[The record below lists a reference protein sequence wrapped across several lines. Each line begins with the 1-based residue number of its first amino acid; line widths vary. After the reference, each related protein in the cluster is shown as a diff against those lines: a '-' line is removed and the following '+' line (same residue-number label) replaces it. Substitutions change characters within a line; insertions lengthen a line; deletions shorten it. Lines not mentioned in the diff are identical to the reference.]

1 MRIHALRRRGA
12 PVRPVSLGDGIRRRR
27 AAVGSLRRLQR
38 ARLCRTGGGDGR
50 ADRQLDAEEAVSLR
64 SEIGEAMAVPLQPV
78 DRVEILSVMD
88 NSIDVLMG
96 NTTLA
101 KTAKRERDALSK
113 PQLRAEH
120 GVSMLVTTF
129 EGGSKDSFLF
139 DTGVT
144 LDGVL
149 HNMDVLEVKG
159 NELHAV
165 VLSHG
170 HTDHTRG
177 LMGFIKRYGRP
188 KIPIVLHPDAY
199 LKRKNIQPDG
209 HESEHIPPSK
219 KDMEAEDVQII
230 EEVGPTMLIGGNA
243 LVTGQIPRVTEYEK
257 GSPNQVAVIDGEWK
271 PDPWIHDDQAI
282 VMNVKNKGLV
292 VLTGCGHAG
301 VVNTLKHAISLTGIN
316 RIHAVIGGFHLTG
329 PLFEP
334 IIAPTVQAL
343 REYSPGII
351 VPQHCTGWKATH
363 LIAREFPEAF
373 VPNSV
378 GTTMVIG
385 A

>member
-1 MRIHALRRRGA
+1 
-12 PVRPVSLGDGIRRRR
+12 
-27 AAVGSLRRLQR
+27 
-38 ARLCRTGGGDGR
+38 
-50 ADRQLDAEEAVSLR
+50 
-64 SEIGEAMAVPLQPV
+64 
-78 DRVEILSVMD
+78 
-88 NSIDVLMG
+88 
-96 NTTLA
+96 
-101 KTAKRERDALSK
+101 
-113 PQLRAEH
+113 
-120 GVSMLVTTF
+120 
-129 EGGSKDSFLF
+129 
-139 DTGVT
+139 
-144 LDGVL
+144 
-149 HNMDVLEVKG
+149 MDVLEIKG

-188 KIPIVLHPDAY
+188 RVPIVLHPDAY
-199 LKRKNIQPDG
+199 LKRKNVQPDG

-219 KDMEAEDVQII
+219 KDLESEDVEII
-230 EEVGPTMLIGGNA
+230 EERGPTMLIGGQA
-243 LVTGQIPRVTEYEK
+243 LVTGQIPRTTPFEK
-257 GSPNQVAVIDGEWK
+257 GSPNQVALIDNAWQ

-282 VMNVKNKGLV
+282 VLNVKNKGLV

-301 VVNTLKHAISLTGIN
+301 VVNTLKCAREMTGVQQ
-316 RIHAVIGGFHLTG
+316 IHAVIGGFHLTG
-329 PLFEP
+329 PIFEP

-343 REYSPGII
+343 KEFNPSVI

-373 VPNSV
+373 IPNSV

>member
-1 MRIHALRRRGA
+1 MTFI
-12 PVRPVSLGDGIRRRR
+12 
-27 AAVGSLRRLQR
+27 
-38 ARLCRTGGGDGR
+38 
-50 ADRQLDAEEAVSLR
+50 
-64 SEIGEAMAVPLQPV
+64 PLKPV

-96 NTTLA
+96 GTA
-101 KTAKRERDALSK
+101 VAKRLKRSRDALSR

-120 GVSMLVTTF
+120 GVSMLVTTY
-129 EGGSKDSFLF
+129 ESGNKDAFLF

-144 LDGVL
+144 IDGAL
-149 HNMDVLEVKG
+149 HNMDVLEIKG

-188 KIPIVLHPDAY
+188 RVPIVLHPDAY
-199 LKRKNIQPDG
+199 LKRKNVQPDG
-209 HESEHIPPSK
+209 HESEHFPPSK
-219 KDMEAEDVQII
+219 RDLEKEDVQII
-230 EEVGPTMLIGGNA
+230 EERGPTMLIGGHA
-243 LVTGQIPRVTEYEK
+243 LVTGQIPRTTPFEK
-257 GSPNQVAVIDGEWK
+257 GSPAQVAWIDDRWQ

-301 VVNTLKHAISLTGIN
+301 VVNTLKCSRDLTGVDQIHAI
-316 RIHAVIGGFHLTG
+316 IGGFHLTG
-329 PLFEP
+329 PMFEP
-334 IIAPTVQAL
+334 IIAPTIEAL
-343 REYSPGII
+343 KEFKPSII
-351 VPQHCTGWKATH
+351 VPEHCTGWKAMH
-363 LIAREFPEAF
+363 LIAREFADAF
-373 VPNSV
+373 IPNSV
-378 GTTMVIG
+378 GTTIVIG

>member
-1 MRIHALRRRGA
+1 
-12 PVRPVSLGDGIRRRR
+12 
-27 AAVGSLRRLQR
+27 
-38 ARLCRTGGGDGR
+38 
-50 ADRQLDAEEAVSLR
+50 
-64 SEIGEAMAVPLQPV
+64 MATVPLETV

-96 NTTLA
+96 NTPV
-101 KTAKRERDALSK
+101 AKRHQRKSDGHK
-113 PQLRAEH
+113 GPQLRAEH

-129 EGGSKDSFLF
+129 RGGTKDAFLF

-144 LDGVL
+144 VDGVL

-177 LMGFIKRYGRP
+177 LMGLIKRYGRP
-188 KIPIVLHPDAY
+188 RVPIVLHPDAY
-199 LKRKNIQPDG
+199 LQRKNVQGDG
-209 HESEHIPPSK
+209 HEPFHIPPDK
-219 KDMEAEDVQII
+219 KDLEAEDVQII
-230 EEVGPTMLIGGNA
+230 EERGPTMLIGGNA
-243 LVTGQIPRVTEYEK
+243 LVTGQIPRITPFEK
-257 GSPNQVAVIDGEWK
+257 GSPNQQALIDGKWQ

-282 VMNVKNKGLV
+282 VMNVKDKGLV

-301 VVNTLKHAISLTGIN
+301 VVNTLRCARDMTGVD

-329 PLFEP
+329 PIFEP
-334 IIAPTVQAL
+334 IVQPTVQAL
-343 REYSPGII
+343 HEFNPSVI

-363 LIAREFPEAF
+363 LIAHEFPNAF
-373 VPNSV
+373 TPNSV
-378 GTTMVIG
+378 GTTMVIY
-385 A
+385 

>member
-1 MRIHALRRRGA
+1 MSII
-12 PVRPVSLGDGIRRRR
+12 PVK
-27 AAVGSLRRLQR
+27 
-38 ARLCRTGGGDGR
+38 
-50 ADRQLDAEEAVSLR
+50 
-64 SEIGEAMAVPLQPV
+64 PV

-96 NTTLA
+96 STPVA
-101 KTAKRERDALSK
+101 RRMKRSRDAHTR
-113 PQLRAEH
+113 PELRAEH
-120 GVSMLVTTF
+120 GVSMLVTTY
-129 EGGSKDSFLF
+129 EGGNKDSFLF

-149 HNMDVLEVKG
+149 HNMDVLEIKG

-188 KIPIVLHPDAY
+188 RVPIVLHPDAY
-199 LKRKNIQPDG
+199 LKRKNVQPDG

-219 KDMEAEDVQII
+219 RDLEAEDVEII
-230 EEVGPTMLIGGNA
+230 EERGPTMLVGGSA
-243 LVTGQIPRVTEYEK
+243 LVSGQIPRTTPYEK
-257 GSPNQVAVIDGEWK
+257 GSPAQVAWIDGRWQ

-282 VMNVKNKGLV
+282 IINVKNKGLV

-301 VVNTLKHAISLTGIN
+301 VINTLKQARALTGVN
-316 RIHAVIGGFHLTG
+316 QIHSVIGGFHLTG
-329 PLFEP
+329 PTFEP
-334 IIAPTVQAL
+334 IIAPTVEAL
-343 REYSPGII
+343 KEFNPGLI

-363 LIAREFPEAF
+363 LIAREFPAAF

-378 GTTMVIG
+378 GTTMVIDS
-385 A
+385 

>member
-1 MRIHALRRRGA
+1 MVLK
-12 PVRPVSLGDGIRRRR
+12 
-27 AAVGSLRRLQR
+27 
-38 ARLCRTGGGDGR
+38 
-50 ADRQLDAEEAVSLR
+50 
-64 SEIGEAMAVPLQPV
+64 PV
-78 DRVEILSVMD
+78 DRVEVLSIMD

-96 NTTLA
+96 STSV
-101 KTAKRERDALSK
+101 AKRLQRRSDAHFG

-120 GVSMLVTTF
+120 GVSMLVTTYSN
-129 EGGSKDSFLF
+129 GNKDSFLF

-149 HNMDVLEVKG
+149 HNMDVMEVKG

-188 KIPIVLHPDAY
+188 RVPIVLHPDAY

-219 KDMEAEDVQII
+219 KDLEAEDVQII
-230 EEVGPTMLIGGNA
+230 EERGPTMLIADHA
-243 LVTGQIPRVTEYEK
+243 LVTGQIPRTTTFEK
-257 GSPNQVAVIDGEWK
+257 GSPRQVALIDGKWQ

-282 VMNVKNKGLV
+282 VINVKEKGLV

-301 VVNTLKHAISLTGIN
+301 VINTLKCARELTGVSQV
-316 RIHAVIGGFHLTG
+316 HAVIGGFHLTG
-329 PLFEP
+329 PIFEP
-334 IIAPTVQAL
+334 IIEPTIQAL
-343 REYSPGII
+343 KEFNPGVI
-351 VPQHCTGWKATH
+351 VPEHCTGWKATH

-378 GTTMVIG
+378 GTRMVIG
-385 A
+385 V

>member
-1 MRIHALRRRGA
+1 
-12 PVRPVSLGDGIRRRR
+12 
-27 AAVGSLRRLQR
+27 
-38 ARLCRTGGGDGR
+38 
-50 ADRQLDAEEAVSLR
+50 
-64 SEIGEAMAVPLQPV
+64 MASVLLKPV

-96 NTTLA
+96 NTPI
-101 KTAKRERDALSK
+101 AKRLKRSSDALSK
-113 PQLRAEH
+113 AQLRAEH
-120 GVSMLVTTF
+120 GVAMLVTTQL
-129 EGGSKDSFLF
+129 GGSRDSFLF

-144 LDGVL
+144 VDGVL
-149 HNMDVLEVKG
+149 HNMDVLEIKG

-177 LMGFIKRYGRP
+177 LLGFIKRYGRP
-188 KIPIVLHPDAY
+188 KVPIVLHPDAY
-199 LKRKNIQPDG
+199 LKRKNVQGDG
-209 HESEHIPPSK
+209 HESEHFPPSR
-219 KDMEAEDVQII
+219 KDLESEDVQIV
-230 EEVGPTMLIGGNA
+230 EERGPTMLIGDRA
-243 LVTGQIPRVTEYEK
+243 LVTGQIPRTTPYEK
-257 GSPNQVAVIDGEWK
+257 GSPNQVALIDGRWQ

-282 VMNVKNKGLV
+282 VLNVKDKGLV

-301 VVNTLKHAISLTGIN
+301 LINTLQCARDLTGVSQ
-316 RIHAVIGGFHLTG
+316 IHAVIGGFHLTG

-334 IIAPTVQAL
+334 VIAPTVQAL
-343 REYSPGII
+343 KQFSPEII

-373 VPNSV
+373 IPNSV

>member
-1 MRIHALRRRGA
+1 MI
-12 PVRPVSLGDGIRRRR
+12 SLK
-27 AAVGSLRRLQR
+27 A
-38 ARLCRTGGGDGR
+38 
-50 ADRQLDAEEAVSLR
+50 
-64 SEIGEAMAVPLQPV
+64 V

-96 NTTLA
+96 STA
-101 KTAKRERDALSK
+101 VAKRLRRSRDALSK

-120 GVSMLVTTF
+120 GVSMLVTTY
-129 EGGSKDSFLF
+129 EGGNKDSFLF

-144 LDGVL
+144 IDGVL

-177 LMGFIKRYGRP
+177 LIGFIKRYGRP
-188 KIPIVLHPDAY
+188 RVPIVLHPDAY

-219 KDMEAEDVQII
+219 RDLEAENVEII
-230 EEVGPTMLIGGNA
+230 EERGPSMVIGGRA
-243 LVTGQIPRVTEYEK
+243 LVTGQIPRTTPFEK
-257 GSPNQVAVIDGEWK
+257 GSPAQVAWIDGKWQ

-282 VMNVKNKGLV
+282 VLNVKNKGLV

-301 VVNTLKHAISLTGIN
+301 VVNTVKCARDLTGVN
-316 RIHAVIGGFHLTG
+316 PIHAVIGGFHLTG
-329 PLFEP
+329 PTFEP
-334 IIAPTVQAL
+334 IIAPTIQAL
-343 REYSPGII
+343 KEFNPSII

-363 LIAREFPEAF
+363 LIAQEFPTAF
-373 VPNSV
+373 IPNSV
-378 GTTMVIG
+378 GTTMVIS

>member
-1 MRIHALRRRGA
+1 MIALKA
-12 PVRPVSLGDGIRRRR
+12 
-27 AAVGSLRRLQR
+27 
-38 ARLCRTGGGDGR
+38 
-50 ADRQLDAEEAVSLR
+50 
-64 SEIGEAMAVPLQPV
+64 V

-96 NTTLA
+96 STSVA
-101 KTAKRERDALSK
+101 KRLKRERDALSK

-120 GVSMLVTTF
+120 GVSMLVSTY

-144 LDGVL
+144 IDGVL
-149 HNMDVLEVKG
+149 HNMDVLEIKG
-159 NELHAV
+159 NDLHAV

-177 LMGFIKRYGRP
+177 LIGFIKRFGRP
-188 KIPIVLHPDAY
+188 RVPIVLHPDAY
-199 LKRKNIQPDG
+199 LMRKNVQPDG

-219 KDMEAEDVQII
+219 RDLEAEEVEII
-230 EEVGPTMLIGGNA
+230 EERGPTMVIGGRA
-243 LVTGQIPRVTEYEK
+243 LVTGQIPRTTPFEK
-257 GSPNQVAVIDGEWK
+257 GSPAQVAWIDGKWQ

-282 VMNVKNKGLV
+282 VLNVKNKGLV

-301 VVNTLKHAISLTGIN
+301 VVNTLKCARDLTGVDQV
-316 RIHAVIGGFHLTG
+316 HAVIGGFHLTG
-329 PLFEP
+329 PSFEP
-334 IIAPTVQAL
+334 IIAPTIQAL
-343 REYSPGII
+343 KQFNPSVI

-363 LIAREFPEAF
+363 LIAQQFPTAF

-385 A
+385 T

>member
-1 MRIHALRRRGA
+1 MI
-12 PVRPVSLGDGIRRRR
+12 SLK
-27 AAVGSLRRLQR
+27 A
-38 ARLCRTGGGDGR
+38 
-50 ADRQLDAEEAVSLR
+50 
-64 SEIGEAMAVPLQPV
+64 V

-96 NTTLA
+96 STA
-101 KTAKRERDALSK
+101 VAKRLRRSRDALSK

-120 GVSMLVTTF
+120 GVSMLVTTY
-129 EGGSKDSFLF
+129 EGGNKDSFLF

-144 LDGVL
+144 IDGVL

-177 LMGFIKRYGRP
+177 LIGFIKRYGRP
-188 KIPIVLHPDAY
+188 RVPIVLHPDAY

-209 HESEHIPPSK
+209 QESEHIPPSK
-219 KDMEAEDVQII
+219 RDLEAENVEII
-230 EEVGPTMLIGGNA
+230 EERGPSMVIGGRA
-243 LVTGQIPRVTEYEK
+243 LVTGQIPRTTPFEK
-257 GSPNQVAVIDGEWK
+257 GSPAQVAWIDGKWQ

-282 VMNVKNKGLV
+282 VLNVKNKGLV

-301 VVNTLKHAISLTGIN
+301 VVNTVKCARDLTGVN
-316 RIHAVIGGFHLTG
+316 PIHAVIGGFHLTG
-329 PLFEP
+329 PTFEP
-334 IIAPTVQAL
+334 IIAPTIQAL
-343 REYSPGII
+343 KEFNPSII

-363 LIAREFPEAF
+363 LIAQEFPTAF
-373 VPNSV
+373 IPNSV
-378 GTTMVIG
+378 GTTMVIS

>member
-1 MRIHALRRRGA
+1 
-12 PVRPVSLGDGIRRRR
+12 
-27 AAVGSLRRLQR
+27 
-38 ARLCRTGGGDGR
+38 
-50 ADRQLDAEEAVSLR
+50 
-64 SEIGEAMAVPLQPV
+64 
-78 DRVEILSVMD
+78 MD

-96 NTTLA
+96 STPV
-101 KTAKRERDALSK
+101 AKRLKRGRDAHTK

-120 GVSMLVTTF
+120 GVSMLVTTYD
-129 EGGSKDSFLF
+129 GGNKDSFLF

-177 LMGFIKRYGRP
+177 LLGLIKRYGRP
-188 KIPIVLHPDAY
+188 RVPIVLHPDAY

-209 HESEHIPPSK
+209 QESEHIPPTKS
-219 KDMEAEDVQII
+219 DLEAEDIELI
-230 EEVGPTMLIGGNA
+230 EERGPTMLIGNHVM
-243 LVTGQIPRVTEYEK
+243 VTGQIPRTTTFEK
-257 GSPNQVAVIDGEWK
+257 GSHNQGALIEGRSH
-271 PDPWIHDDQAI
+271 PDRRIHDDQALI
-282 VMNVKNKGLV
+282 LNVKEKGLV

-301 VVNTLKHAISLTGIN
+301 VVNTLKCAQEMTGVN

-329 PLFEP
+329 PIFGP
-334 IIAPTVQAL
+334 ILAPTVQAL
-343 REYSPGII
+343 QEFNPSVI

-363 LIAREFPEAF
+363 LIAREFPDAF

>member
-1 MRIHALRRRGA
+1 MI
-12 PVRPVSLGDGIRRRR
+12 SLK
-27 AAVGSLRRLQR
+27 A
-38 ARLCRTGGGDGR
+38 
-50 ADRQLDAEEAVSLR
+50 
-64 SEIGEAMAVPLQPV
+64 V

-96 NTTLA
+96 STPV
-101 KTAKRERDALSK
+101 AKRLTRGSDAHSK

-120 GVSMLVTTF
+120 GVSMLVTTHV
-129 EGGSKDSFLF
+129 GGDKDSFLF

-144 LDGVL
+144 VDGVL

-177 LMGFIKRYGRP
+177 LMGFIKRFGRP
-188 KIPIVLHPDAY
+188 RVPIVLHPDAY

-219 KDMEAEDVQII
+219 KDLEAEDVEII
-230 EEVGPTMLIGGNA
+230 EERGPTMLIGGRA
-243 LVTGQIPRVTEYEK
+243 LVTGQIPRTTPFEK
-257 GSPNQVAVIDGEWK
+257 GSPRQVALIDGRWQ

-282 VMNVKNKGLV
+282 VINVKDKGLV

-301 VVNTLKHAISLTGIN
+301 VVNTLKCARELTGVQQ
-316 RIHAVIGGFHLTG
+316 IHAVIGGLHLTG
-329 PLFEP
+329 PIFEP
-334 IIAPTVQAL
+334 IIAPTVSAL
-343 REYSPGII
+343 KEFNPTII

-363 LIAREFPEAF
+363 LIAREFADAF
-373 VPNSV
+373 TPNSV

>member
-1 MRIHALRRRGA
+1 MI
-12 PVRPVSLGDGIRRRR
+12 SLK
-27 AAVGSLRRLQR
+27 A
-38 ARLCRTGGGDGR
+38 
-50 ADRQLDAEEAVSLR
+50 
-64 SEIGEAMAVPLQPV
+64 V

-88 NSIDVLMG
+88 NSIDVLMAS
-96 NTTLA
+96 TPLA
-101 KTAKRERDALSK
+101 RRLKRDRDALSK

-120 GVSMLVTTF
+120 GVSMLVTTY
-129 EGGSKDSFLF
+129 EEDKKDSFLF

-144 LDGVL
+144 IDGVL
-149 HNMDVLEVKG
+149 HNMDVLEIKG

-188 KIPIVLHPDAY
+188 RVPIVLHPDAY
-199 LKRKNIQPDG
+199 LKRKNVQPDG
-209 HESEHIPPSK
+209 HESEHIPPSRR
-219 KDMEAEDVQII
+219 DLEAEDVEII
-230 EEVGPTMLIGGNA
+230 EEREPTMVIGGRA
-243 LVTGQIPRVTEYEK
+243 LVTGQISRTTPFEK
-257 GSPNQVAVIDGEWK
+257 GSPAQVAWIDGKWQ

-282 VMNVKNKGLV
+282 VLNVKNRGLV

-301 VVNTLKHAISLTGIN
+301 VVNTLKCARELTGVN
-316 RIHAVIGGFHLTG
+316 QVHAVIGGFHLTG
-329 PLFEP
+329 PTFEP
-334 IIAPTVQAL
+334 IISPTIQAL
-343 REYSPGII
+343 KELNPSVI

-363 LIAREFPEAF
+363 LIAREFPTAF
-373 VPNSV
+373 IPNSV

>member
-1 MRIHALRRRGA
+1 MALA
-12 PVRPVSLGDGIRRRR
+12 PLK
-27 AAVGSLRRLQR
+27 A
-38 ARLCRTGGGDGR
+38 
-50 ADRQLDAEEAVSLR
+50 
-64 SEIGEAMAVPLQPV
+64 V

-96 NTTLA
+96 NTPV
-101 KTAKRERDALSK
+101 AKRHKRASDAHTR

-120 GVSMLVTTF
+120 GVSMLITTC
-129 EGGSKDSFLF
+129 EGGTKDSFLF

-149 HNMDVLEVKG
+149 HNMDVLEIKG

-177 LMGFIKRYGRP
+177 LLGFIKRYGRP
-188 KIPIVLHPDAY
+188 RVPIVLHPDAY
-199 LKRKNIQPDG
+199 LKRKNIQGDG

-219 KDMEAEDVQII
+219 RDLEREDVQII
-230 EEVGPTMLIGGNA
+230 EERRPTMLIGDHA
-243 LVTGQIPRVTEYEK
+243 LVTGQIPRTTPFEK
-257 GSPNQVAVIDGEWK
+257 GSPNQVALIDGKWQ

-282 VMNVKNKGLV
+282 VMNVKDKGLV

-301 VVNTLKHAISLTGIN
+301 VVNTLKCARELTGVN
-316 RIHAVIGGFHLTG
+316 QIHAVIGGFHLTG
-329 PLFEP
+329 PIFEP
-334 IIAPTVQAL
+334 IVQPTVQAL
-343 REYSPGII
+343 KEFNPSVI

-363 LIAREFPEAF
+363 LIAREFPDAF
-373 VPNSV
+373 VANSV

-385 A
+385 T

>member
-1 MRIHALRRRGA
+1 MTPITLK
-12 PVRPVSLGDGIRRRR
+12 
-27 AAVGSLRRLQR
+27 
-38 ARLCRTGGGDGR
+38 
-50 ADRQLDAEEAVSLR
+50 
-64 SEIGEAMAVPLQPV
+64 PV

-88 NSIDVLMG
+88 NAIDVLMG
-96 NTTLA
+96 STPVARRMKRASDALA
-101 KTAKRERDALSK
+101 KS
-113 PQLRAEH
+113 QLRAEH
-120 GVSMLVTTF
+120 GVSMLITTYQA
-129 EGGSKDSFLF
+129 GGRDSFLF

-144 LDGVL
+144 VDGVL

-188 KIPIVLHPDAY
+188 RVPIVLHPDAY
-199 LKRKNIQPDG
+199 LKRKSIQPDG
-209 HESEHIPPSK
+209 HESEHFPPSK
-219 KDMEAEDVQII
+219 KDLEAEDVQMI
-230 EEVGPTMLIGGNA
+230 EERSPTMLIGGQA
-243 LVTGQIPRVTEYEK
+243 LVTGQIPRTTAYEK
-257 GSPNQVAVIDGEWK
+257 GSPNQVALIDGKWQ

-282 VMNVKNKGLV
+282 VLNVKDKGLV

-301 VVNTLKHAISLTGIN
+301 VINTLNSARELTGVS

-329 PLFEP
+329 PIFEP
-334 IIAPTVQAL
+334 VIAPTVQAL
-343 REYSPGII
+343 KDFNPEVI

-363 LIAREFPEAF
+363 LIAREFPKAF

>member
-1 MRIHALRRRGA
+1 MI
-12 PVRPVSLGDGIRRRR
+12 
-27 AAVGSLRRLQR
+27 
-38 ARLCRTGGGDGR
+38 
-50 ADRQLDAEEAVSLR
+50 
-64 SEIGEAMAVPLQPV
+64 PLQVV

-96 NTTLA
+96 STSV
-101 KTAKRERDALSK
+101 AKRVPRAHDAHTR

-120 GVSMLVTTF
+120 GVSMLVTAYRD
-129 EGGSKDSFLF
+129 GQKDSFLF

-144 LDGVL
+144 VDGVL
-149 HNMDVLEVKG
+149 HNMDVLQIKG

-188 KIPIVLHPDAY
+188 RVPIVLHPDAY
-199 LKRKNIQPDG
+199 LKRKNVHGDG

-219 KDMEAEDVQII
+219 KDLESEDVKII
-230 EEVGPTMLIGGNA
+230 EERGPTMLIGGSA
-243 LVTGQIPRVTEYEK
+243 LVTGQIPRTTPFEK
-257 GSPNQVAVIDGEWK
+257 GSPNQVALIDGQWR

-282 VMNVKNKGLV
+282 VVNVKHKGLV

-301 VVNTLKHAISLTGIN
+301 VINTLKCAREITGVD

-329 PLFEP
+329 PIFEP
-334 IIAPTVQAL
+334 IIAPTVQGL
-343 REYSPGII
+343 KEFNPSIL
-351 VPQHCTGWKATH
+351 VPQHCTGWKGTH
-363 LIAREFPEAF
+363 LIACEFPDAF
-373 VPNSV
+373 TPNSV

-385 A
+385 S

>member
-1 MRIHALRRRGA
+1 LIPLRA
-12 PVRPVSLGDGIRRRR
+12 
-27 AAVGSLRRLQR
+27 
-38 ARLCRTGGGDGR
+38 
-50 ADRQLDAEEAVSLR
+50 
-64 SEIGEAMAVPLQPV
+64 V

-96 NTTLA
+96 STPV
-101 KTAKRERDALSK
+101 AKRLKRASDSHSK

-120 GVSMLVTTF
+120 GVSMLVTTT
-129 EGGSKDSFLF
+129 EGADKDSFLF

-149 HNMDVLEVKG
+149 HNMDVLEIKG

-188 KIPIVLHPDAY
+188 RVPIVLHPDAY

-209 HESEHIPPSK
+209 HESEHIAPSK
-219 KDMEAEDVQII
+219 RDLEAEDVEII
-230 EEVGPTMLIGGNA
+230 EERGPTMVIGGRA
-243 LVTGQIPRVTEYEK
+243 LVTGQIPRTTPFEK
-257 GSPNQVAVIDGEWK
+257 GSPAQVAWIDGKWQ

-282 VMNVKNKGLV
+282 VLNVKNKGLV

-301 VVNTLKHAISLTGIN
+301 VVNTLKCARDLTGVDK
-316 RIHAVIGGFHLTG
+316 IHAVIGGFHLTG
-329 PLFEP
+329 PTFEP
-334 IIAPTVQAL
+334 IIAPTIEAL
-343 REYSPGII
+343 KAFNPSVI

-363 LIAREFPEAF
+363 LIARQFPTAF
-373 VPNSV
+373 IPNSV

>member
-1 MRIHALRRRGA
+1 MAL
-12 PVRPVSLGDGIRRRR
+12 I
-27 AAVGSLRRLQR
+27 
-38 ARLCRTGGGDGR
+38 
-50 ADRQLDAEEAVSLR
+50 
-64 SEIGEAMAVPLQPV
+64 PLKTV

-96 NTTLA
+96 NTPV
-101 KTAKRERDALSK
+101 AKRHKRASDAHAR

-120 GVSMLVTTF
+120 GVSMLITTYD
-129 EGGSKDSFLF
+129 GGTKDSFLF

-144 LDGVL
+144 IDGVL
-149 HNMDVLEVKG
+149 HNMDVLDIKG

-188 KIPIVLHPDAY
+188 KVPIVLHPDAY
-199 LKRKNIQPDG
+199 LKRKNIHGDG

-219 KDMEAEDVQII
+219 RDLEQEDVQII
-230 EEVGPTMLIGGNA
+230 EERGPTMLIGDRA
-243 LVTGQIPRVTEYEK
+243 LVTGQIPRTTSFEK
-257 GSPNQVAVIDGEWK
+257 GSPNQVALIDGKWQ

-282 VMNVKNKGLV
+282 VINVKNRGLV

-301 VVNTLKHAISLTGIN
+301 VVNTLKCAKEMTGVEQ
-316 RIHAVIGGFHLTG
+316 IHAVIGGFHLTG
-329 PLFEP
+329 PVFEP
-334 IIAPTVQAL
+334 IIEPTVQAL
-343 REYSPGII
+343 REFNPSVI

-363 LIAREFPEAF
+363 LIAREFPDAF
-373 VPNSV
+373 VANSV
-378 GTTMVIG
+378 GTTMLIG
-385 A
+385 S